1 MIIKLDQIERNII
14 ILLQEDGRMSFVEMA
29 RRLSVAEATVRRKFN
44 RLVSEGV
51 IRIAAVANPHEIGF
65 NLPVIISVKAE
76 HGKLE
81 SVLQQLVDVD
91 DIRFVAVTTGDSDLI
106 IEGYFSS
113 SEQLK
118 DFILTKLS
126 AVEGISSTQSSVVL
140 NVAKQKYDC
149 GVPIES

>member
-126 AVEGISSTQSSVVL
+126 VVEGISSTQSSVVL